1 MTCWYAQKTLPQ
13 NKPSAQKATF
23 LVVEQVPVLVQ
34 GLGEAPDFGNGRLI
48 GWEEVGQALCGYRY
62 GRMGKRYAVRNQVK
76 SRAKGD

>member
-48 GWEEVGQALCGYRY
+48 EWEEVG
-62 GRMGKRYAVRNQVK
+62 
-76 SRAKGD
+76 